1 MSEYG
6 CGVSLTQAFN
16 YDKERLL
23 KALDGQLLCGE
34 TEEGFEYCDAPE
46 EECRA
51 FIISVFD
58 NAVYHALQGY
68 ASGRVME
75 NVMNANGLKTTDGQL
90 FQDYL
95 HFKME
100 DDIKQLDEEQYHYGD
115 PNNPD
120 DLEDVEE

>member
-6 CGVSLTQAFN
+6 CGVSLVQAFN

-23 KALDGQLLCGE
+23 KALDGQLMCGE

-46 EECRA
+46 DECRA

-68 ASGRVME
+68 QSGKCLEQVMS
-75 NVMNANGLKTTDGQL
+75 ANGLDIKDNQL
-90 FQDYL
+90 FIDYM
-95 HFKME
+95 HFRTI
-100 DDIKQLDEEQYHYGD
+100 DDMNQMDSEEQYNYGD
-115 PNNPD
+115 P
-120 DLEDVEE
+120 DVDEE

>member
-23 KALDGQLLCGE
+23 KALDGQLVCGE
-34 TEEGFEYCDAPE
+34 TEEGFEYCDAPA

-51 FIISVFD
+51 FIIQVFD

-68 ASGRVME
+68 GSGRVME
-75 NVMNANGLKTTDGQL
+75 KVMSANGIDPADNQIFK
-90 FQDYL
+90 DYM
-95 HFKME
+95 HFKIE
-100 DDIKQLDEEQYHYGD
+100 DDIEQFNDEQYNYGD
-115 PNNPD
+115 PENQD
-120 DLEDVEE
+120 DIED

>member
-6 CGVSLTQAFN
+6 CGVSLVRAFN

-23 KALDGQLLCGE
+23 KALDGKLMCGE
-34 TEEGFEYCDAPE
+34 TEDGFEYCDAPE

-68 ASGRVME
+68 QSGRVME
-75 NVMNANGLKTTDGQL
+75 KVMNSNGLNSTDNQI
-90 FQDYL
+90 FKDYL
-95 HFKME
+95 HYKTE
-100 DDIKQLDEEQYHYGD
+100 DDLEQFNGEQYNYGD
-115 PNNPD
+115 PENSD
-120 DLEDVEE
+120 EDL

>member
-6 CGVSLTQAFN
+6 GGVSLVQAFN

-23 KALDGQLLCGE
+23 KALDGQLMCGE
-34 TEEGFEYCDAPE
+34 TEDGFEYCDAPE

-68 ASGRVME
+68 ASGRVLE
-75 NVMNANGLKTTDGQL
+75 KVMNSNGISPMDNQIFK
-90 FQDYL
+90 DYM
-95 HFKME
+95 HFKAE
-100 DDIKQLDEEQYHYGD
+100 DDLEQFNGEQYNYGD
-115 PNNPD
+115 PENPKE
-120 DLEDVEE
+120 DL

>member
-6 CGVSLTQAFN
+6 CGVSLVQAFN

-23 KALDGQLLCGE
+23 KALEGQLLCGE
-34 TEEGFEYCDAPE
+34 NEEGFIYADATE
-46 EECRA
+46 EECRD

-68 ASGRVME
+68 TTGRVLE
-75 NVMNANGLKTTDGQL
+75 RAAEANGVDTKSGQF

-95 HFKME
+95 HFRQKEVEEETEEYNYGNPYYEE
-100 DDIKQLDEEQYHYGD
+100 DDE
-115 PNNPD
+115 
-120 DLEDVEE
+120 

>member
-6 CGVSLTQAFN
+6 SGVSLIQAFN

-34 TEEGFEYCDAPE
+34 TEKGFIYSDATE
-46 EECRA
+46 DECRE

-68 ASGRVME
+68 ASGRVLE
-75 NVMNANGLKTTDGQL
+75 KVMTANGLSINNGQL
-90 FQDYL
+90 FKDYM
-95 HFKME
+95 HFKML
-100 DDIKQLDEEQYHYGD
+100 DDEEQYKGEQYNDGD
-115 PNNPD
+115 PDNPD
-120 DLEDVEE
+120 E

>member
-6 CGVSLTQAFN
+6 GGVSLVQAFN

-23 KALDGQLLCGE
+23 KALDGQLMCGE
-34 TEEGFEYCDAPE
+34 TEDGFEYCDAPE

-51 FIISVFD
+51 YIISVFD

-75 NVMNANGLKTTDGQL
+75 KVMNSNGINPMDNQIFK
-90 FQDYL
+90 DYM
-95 HFKME
+95 HFKAE
-100 DDIKQLDEEQYHYGD
+100 
-115 PNNPD
+115 D
-120 DLEDVEE
+120 DLEQFRGEQYNYGDSENPEEDL

>member
-6 CGVSLTQAFN
+6 CGVSLVRAFN

-23 KALDGQLLCGE
+23 KALDGKLMCGE
-34 TEEGFEYCDAPE
+34 TEDGFEYCDAPE

-68 ASGRVME
+68 QSGRVME
-75 NVMNANGLKTTDGQL
+75 KVMNSNGINSMDNQIFK
-90 FQDYL
+90 DYL
-95 HFKME
+95 HYKTE
-100 DDIKQLDEEQYHYGD
+100 DDLEQFNGEQYNYGD
-115 PNNPD
+115 PENSD
-120 DLEDVEE
+120 EDL